1 MQTSFFHFSLFS
13 YTDGFQGNISR
24 ASDGLVVLPVKVGD
38 APSHGNVQPTNLRG
52 SAQSGR
58 LLNYGHENI
67 EIRVREMLSGLCE
80 RVSEGNPSVAD
91 RELDTCL
98 SMETEPQP

>member
-1 MQTSFFHFSLFS
+1 MRTSFFHFSLFS
-13 YTDGFQGNISR
+13 CTDGFQGNVSR

-52 SAQSGR
+52 PPQSGR

-67 EIRVREMLSGLCE
+67 EIRVREMLSGLSDRLLE
-80 RVSEGNPSVAD
+80 ENPNVPD
-91 RELDTCL
+91 RDPHTSL
-98 SMETEPQP
+98 SIETQ